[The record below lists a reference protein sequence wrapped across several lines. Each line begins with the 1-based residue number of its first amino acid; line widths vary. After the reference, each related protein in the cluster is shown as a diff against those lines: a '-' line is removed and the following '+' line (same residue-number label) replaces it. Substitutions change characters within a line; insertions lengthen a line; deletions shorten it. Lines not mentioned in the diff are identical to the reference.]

1 MDILTSLGYQF
12 QLGGA
17 LFQSDRG
24 MSFRKALEEEAKA
37 EVRCNRKVAGLP
49 WIPVMWQ

>member
-24 MSFRKALEEEAKA
+24 ISFRKGLEEAKE